1 LAADL
6 ELSSIRVRS
15 DAALARWRGAFEGT
29 ATGAAALVEAVVARC
44 EGLATTLDAALAH
57 ADERF
62 AMGLGVDAL
71 VREYASL
78 RQCLHDELDGT
89 YAAPIVDHA
98 VDEALACA
106 LARHVARR
114 DEMRDRFVGIL
125 MHDLRAPLWTITV
138 ASELL
143 GQGGAVA
150 KDRVALER
158 IRASAAR
165 MQRMVT
171 DVLGFA
177 RANLTGDIPISR
189 TPEDLGAIV
198 TEVVDEVRMVHGE
211 QAIRLALS
219 GDLRLEVDRDR
230 ALQAVANVVRNAF
243 DHGAG
248 GVRVRVAESHDG
260 SEVVLTV
267 ENLGKLRKP
276 VVVASGSCRLRPRTG
291 GHGLGLYIVELIA
304 RAHGARVDLGTDDES
319 TTFTIAWPRT

>member
-1 LAADL
+1 M
-6 ELSSIRVRS
+6 RVRS
-15 DAALARWRGAFEGT
+15 DAALARWRAAFVES
-29 ATGAAALVEAVVARC
+29 APSAAALIDAIVARC
-44 EGLATTLDAALAH
+44 DGRDAALDAAATAH

-62 AMGLGVDAL
+62 AMGAAVDAL

-78 RQCLHDELDGT
+78 RQCLHDELDAA
-89 YAAPIVDHA
+89 YAAALVDHA
-98 VDEALACA
+98 VDEALARA

-138 ASELL
+138 ATELFRE
-143 GQGGAVA
+143 GGPVA
-150 KDRVALER
+150 RDRVAVDR
-158 IRASAAR
+158 IRMATAR

-177 RANLTGDIPISR
+177 RANLSGDIPISR
-189 TPEDLGAIV
+189 TPHDLGAIV
-198 TEVVDEVRMVHGE
+198 SEVVDEARMVHGE
-211 QAIRLALS
+211 QAIRLVLS

-230 ALQAVANVVRNAF
+230 ALQAIANVVRNAF

-248 GVRVRVAESHDG
+248 GVHVRVAESNDG
-260 SEVVLTV
+260 REVLVTV
-267 ENLGKLRKP
+267 ENLGRLRPP
-276 VVVASGSCRLRPRTG
+276 VVMPSGSGRLRPRTG

-304 RAHGARVDLGTDDES
+304 RAHGARVELGGDDES